1 MQRNS
6 RRPNV
11 LCWRMLPAPLLFR
24 TKIFRRLVLWGCHH
38 GDIGRRSQCTCS
50 KIGNLRNKHARSI
63 TLLLDVQQNI
73 IRFQIT
79 VDQNRGKMFHAVK
92 HALHDIECAVT
103 SLADRN
109 DAIFNSFIQV
119 LAKIAYRSAA
129 EVRHHDGEAT
139 VDRARTQRMRNVLCC
154 RVGGERIK
162 CRFLDHEVL
171 HLNLREFCPVGQR
184 HLVQRAALAAHVA
197 EVGAAGLPAHQFP
210 FEQRDRQAMLAQEE
224 RRGGA
229 HQAAAEHQHIG
240 VVRGRRRCCG
250 CRAAHACTSRVFIIR
265 GLTGACERRRPT

>member
-171 HLNLREFCPVGQR
+171 HLNLREFR
-184 HLVQRAALAAHVA
+184 ALASVFGRIHIHIAWRRLGTQA
-197 EVGAAGLPAHQFP
+197 EILFDHDFVRCGRISVNECFPTKTRSKPAILGVSGAVY
-210 FEQRDRQAMLAQEE
+210 D
-224 RRGGA
+224 
-229 HQAAAEHQHIG
+229 
-240 VVRGRRRCCG
+240 
-250 CRAAHACTSRVFIIR
+250 
-265 GLTGACERRRPT
+265 